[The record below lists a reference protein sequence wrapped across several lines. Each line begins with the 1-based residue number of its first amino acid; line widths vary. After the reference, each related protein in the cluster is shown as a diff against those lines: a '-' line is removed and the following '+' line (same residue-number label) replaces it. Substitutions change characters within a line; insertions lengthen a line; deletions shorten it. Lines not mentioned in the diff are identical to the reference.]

1 MTKTIKIVIAGEG
14 GVGKTSF
21 LNRIIHD
28 YFDEKSELTKGIEF
42 FNKKI
47 HISLHGEDYDLI
59 FWDFGGQDRF
69 RNFLQDFVD
78 GSSAAIFLFD
88 LTRFNTLD
96 KLEEWLEILTEKE
109 SIPILILG
117 TKLDLIDDNTK
128 DYFNDILEKIV
139 DAYDDIFGY
148 QLISSKTSLDVDNAL
163 GLIVSKIAEIKN
175 NSARSS

>member
-21 LNRIIHD
+21 LNRVIHD
-28 YFDEKSELTKGIEF
+28 FFDEKSELTKGIEF

-47 HISLHGEDYDLI
+47 HISLHGDDYDLI

-69 RNFLQDFVD
+69 RDFLQNFVD

-117 TKLDLIDDNTK
+117 TKLDLIDENTK
-128 DYFNDILEKIV
+128 DYFNDILGKIV

-148 QLISSKTSLDVDNAL
+148 QLVSSKNAIEVDRAL
-163 GLIVSKIAEIKN
+163 NLIVDKITEIKST
-175 NSARSS
+175 SA

>member
-1 MTKTIKIVIAGEG
+1 MTKTIKIAIAGEG

-21 LNRIIHD
+21 LNRVIND
-28 YFDEKSELTKGIEF
+28 FFDEKSELTKGIEF

-47 HISLHGEDYDLI
+47 HISVHGEDYDLI

-69 RNFLQDFVD
+69 RELLADFVD

-96 KLEEWLEILTEKE
+96 KLEEWLEILTDKNN
-109 SIPILILG
+109 IPILILG
-117 TKLDLIDDNTK
+117 SKLDLIDEDTR
-128 DYFNDILEKIV
+128 DYFHDILSRIV

-148 QLISSKTSLDVDNAL
+148 QLISSKTALWVENAL
-163 GLIVSKIAEIKN
+163 NLIIDKVIGIK
-175 NSARSS
+175 SSIF